1 MTTHIS
7 RSESE
12 TFTLGATLAAT
23 GVFQASI
30 VLFYGELGA
39 GKTAMIR
46 GICHALGVDSA
57 DINSPTFTIVNEYH
71 GQRLKIYHMDAYRL
85 TPTDFLDGGFDEYLE
100 QENTVCLIEWAENLP
115 EIPQATTVHIT
126 GSGEEERKINVVSM
140 P

>member
-1 MTTHIS
+1 MITYAS

-12 TFTLGATLAAT
+12 TFALGESLAAALT
-23 GVFQASI
+23 SGSN
-30 VLFYGELGA
+30 VLFYGDLGA

-46 GICHALGVDSA
+46 GICHALGVDST

-71 GQRLKIYHMDAYRL
+71 GQHLKIYHMDAYRL

-115 EIPQATTVHIT
+115 EIPQAITVHIT
-126 GSGEEERKINVVSM
+126 GSGEEERTINVIPM